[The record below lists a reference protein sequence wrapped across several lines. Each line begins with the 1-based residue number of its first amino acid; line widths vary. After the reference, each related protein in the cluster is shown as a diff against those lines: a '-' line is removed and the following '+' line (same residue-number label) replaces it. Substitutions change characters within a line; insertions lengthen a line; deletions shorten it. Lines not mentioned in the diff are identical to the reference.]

1 MCIMKKMV
9 LEYNLVTSVD
19 VSHVTIRMYNV
30 GNRIRINVSTEC
42 ALYCTQLTLWWL
54 SEIECRLECQ
64 KYLYIQ
70 VHLSTEFRHSLTH
83 SASWTL
89 AVRLYWDKTVFAL
102 QSCLIV
108 GLLDYPCWIVGLS
121 FFVSLSVKMSVHLTY
136 GNKKT
141 MEFIEGS
148 RGTYRPIKVC

>member
-70 VHLSTEFRHSLTH
+70 VHLSLQSSGIHSLTLH
-83 SASWTL
+83 PELWLFVCIETKLCLRYNLVWLLDCWIIL
-89 AVRLYWDKTVFAL
+89 A
-102 QSCLIV
+102 
-108 GLLDYPCWIVGLS
+108 GLLDYRFLFRCLLKCLYI
-121 FFVSLSVKMSVHLTY
+121 
-136 GNKKT
+136 
-141 MEFIEGS
+141 
-148 RGTYRPIKVC
+148 